1 MVSIA
6 VPPFSEIE
14 IGVIATVAVWEKT
27 LIEILKNNDIY
38 KKNDFFMSF
47 AKIQIIQI

>member
-14 IGVIATVAVWEKT
+14 VGVIATVAVWEKT
-27 LIEILKNNDIY
+27 LIEILKNNGLQVFDIIL
-38 KKNDFFMSF
+38 NTF
-47 AKIQIIQI
+47 